1 VNARIGWK
9 ALTADEYEPE
19 GYVFLS
25 TPNIKREDI
34 DFENVNHISEFRYL
48 ESPELQLRVGDV
60 LLVKDGN
67 TLGITNYVKQLP
79 VEATVNGSIA
89 VLRPFGI
96 EARFLRFV
104 LASDLVQGMIAAF
117 RAGMGVPHLF
127 QADIKRFPLP
137 LPPLQVQRAIADY
150 LDTET
155 ARIDA
160 LIEKKRRMVQLL
172 EEKWNAFLGSCL
184 SSAPGLPL
192 KYLLRAPLA
201 YGVLVPEHDLEGVP
215 MLRIMDLAPTGVDVT
230 NVARIPKALSAQ
242 YRRTIV
248 EPGDLVVSVV
258 GTLGRSIEITPALAG
273 CNLNRALA
281 RVQLRSTVPRSL
293 VRYWFGSEPFQVMAR
308 LATSSDSAQPTLGL
322 GDLKNFEVGIPADP
336 TDWQTLTT
344 HLERSRLR
352 THGFIVRLQRQLV
365 LLVERRQALITAAVT
380 GELEIPGAAA

>member
-273 CNLNRALA
+273 CNLNR
-281 RVQLRSTVPRSL
+281 
-293 VRYWFGSEPFQVMAR
+293 GSEPFQVMAR